1 MISKRTA
8 ASMAQFVVRNL
19 EEDVKRRLKR
29 QAARHGRSLEEEV
42 RQILRNAVAEKP
54 RRAIGLGSRIAA
66 IFENI
71 GLDDDLPEWHGDAP
85 RPATFDT

>member
-1 MISKRTA
+1 
-8 ASMAQFVVRNL
+8 MAQFVVRNL

-42 RQILRNAVAEKP
+42 RQILRHAVAEKP
-54 RRAIGLGSRIAA
+54 RRVVGLGSRIAA
-66 IFENI
+66 IFEDI
-71 GLDDDLPEWHGDAP
+71 GLDDDLPEWHGESP

>member
-1 MISKRTA
+1 
-8 ASMAQFVVRNL
+8 MAQFVVRNL

-29 QAARHGRSLEEEV
+29 QAARHGCSLEEEV
-42 RQILRNAVAEKP
+42 RQILRNAVAKEP
-54 RRAIGLGSRIAA
+54 RAAIGLGSRIAA

-71 GLDDDLPEWHGDAP
+71 GLDDDLLEWHGEAP